1 MWLSSR
7 STLPYL
13 KSPNISIS
21 NIIVL
26 IPSILSSPETSRAYC
41 YIIILCELNI
51 YAYIISVSICYIT
64 VLYIYIQLAGKTYR
78 DIHAMGGGI
87 NSTVK
92 AIAQTDKEQLKKNL
106 NINLNRL
113 LKAGYCLVINVLY
126 WYRTYIPCTL

>member
-26 IPSILSSPETSRAYC
+26 IPSIVSSPETSRAYC

-64 VLYIYIQLAGKTYR
+64 VLYIQLAGKTYR

-113 LKAGYCLVINVLY
+113 LKAGYCLVINVSY